1 MSKPIDNY
9 LDSVVET
16 YKDFV
21 KNGEVIPLEFNFPAF
36 KVTKGVFNFYAVD
49 SLSER
54 VRIGVDSGIYDLQKY
69 SDDITYDELV
79 DYSSRKKMGLTTP
92 IEDKTTGVLIE
103 KVLPEKIRKDS
114 SITSTEARM
123 GALSGACVK
132 TMDLKLQELINF
144 EYFKPEPKNSSKELK
159 SESTANDFLLSSK
172 ERIDFVATI
181 VAMKEIVPQ
190 VHRKIMDSLTDRENL
205 ARDSIKAYSNN
216 MSSNNKE
223 IAKQNVQVA
232 NLVVGLKDEAANPSV
247 KVLERVL
254 EVDPSLERNLIDKYP
269 KEMKAILTNPKSTYK
284 HSM

>member
-1 MSKPIDNY
+1 
-9 LDSVVET
+9 
-16 YKDFV
+16 
-21 KNGEVIPLEFNFPAF
+21 
-36 KVTKGVFNFYAVD
+36 
-49 SLSER
+49 
-54 VRIGVDSGIYDLQKY
+54 
-69 SDDITYDELV
+69 
-79 DYSSRKKMGLTTP
+79 
-92 IEDKTTGVLIE
+92 
-103 KVLPEKIRKDS
+103 
-114 SITSTEARM
+114 M

-223 IAKQNVQVA
+223 ITKQNVQVA